1 MNMSEKV
8 EVPVSPLSD
17 FEHLFLNRIGVLE
30 LNDASNKPLMF
41 KGKRVKVELYGPN
54 TPEQIKALA
63 YQRQWAMTKATS
75 QQAQVENKPAVDFEE
90 SREVD
95 IKYLVDV
102 TKDFVN
108 FPYPGGK
115 QAIYSNPDLCYIEPQ
130 VRKYLANWGNFMR
143 QQSNG

>member
-1 MNMSEKV
+1 MAEKG
-8 EVPVSPLSD
+8 EVSVNPLSD
-17 FEHLFLNRIGVLE
+17 FEHLFLNRTGLLE

-54 TPEQIKALA
+54 TQEQIKALA

-75 QQAQVENKPAVDFEE
+75 QQAQGADKGDLNYEE

-102 TKDFVN
+102 TKDFID

-143 QQSNG
+143 QQNNG